1 MVKQSPLS
9 NMVLILLLGLLAI
22 IPAGCTPASVT
33 QAQEWF
39 VETAGNDNNDCLST
53 QTACQH
59 IAKAIQNAMD
69 GDTIHIGAGTF
80 TENLETS
87 KSLAFIGQ
95 GVDVTIVDRLTSGLS
110 DSLFTFRANPSSN
123 STVIRM
129 QAMTLH
135 NGASSPD
142 VQDQDGDGGAIF
154 AMDVDL
160 TLQDM
165 RIAGNRSIYSGG
177 GIYFKS
183 TIKPN
188 KTLLINDSILEGNQ
202 AGFDG
207 GAIWCDGDL
216 TLENVI
222 INQNYAANSMNFG
235 HGVGIYVRGNT
246 TIRNSRFTNNSNQ
259 GWPYVIY
266 YVDNVNPVYK
276 LVIEDSVI
284 ASNPAGGIFSDHGD
298 VTVRRTL
305 ISGSKNSAI
314 DSKGKLYVENSTI
327 SGTNDVIFNG
337 GGIST
342 SGALAH
348 TQLVNVTLAENEVAL
363 NAMRGGQVTM
373 TNTLLANNTLAC
385 RWMDDLAGPPPSEI
399 SGDFNLATDTSCRG
413 AADNIP
419 DAMLGPLAENGGSNQ
434 TYPLLPGSPALDAG
448 MPIPG
453 LIVDQRNSQRPL
465 DGNGNGTAEF
475 DIGSFEMNAVFVTAT
490 AGIVQSITETP
501 AFTPTLTSTAT
512 ITPTLTVTPTS
523 ALSFRSQVSTNAFQ
537 YQRDCIPNP
546 GQVTIT
552 AIPSGTADFTYL
564 FLFFRL
570 ESDPPGVITP
580 WNDGM
585 PMNPG
590 SGGTFS
596 KTVSWKDISD
606 LALLNGGSAI
616 FVYQFVALDQNYSIT
631 IKSSLFRDV
640 TIAPC
645 H

>member
-1 MVKQSPLS
+1 MATRFPIQHMVRIFLPA
-9 NMVLILLLGLLAI
+9 LLAALL
-22 IPAGCTPASVT
+22 AGCAPAAGT
-33 QAQEWF
+33 QATQWF
-39 VETAGNDNNDCLST
+39 VETAGNDANDCLTS

-59 IAKAIQNAMD
+59 IAAAIDHALD

-80 TENLETS
+80 AENLETT

-110 DSLFTFRANPSSN
+110 DSLFIFRENPSGS
-123 STVIRM
+123 STVVSM
-129 QAMTLH
+129 QDMTLH

-142 VQDQDGDGGAIF
+142 AQDQDGDGGAIF
-154 AMDVDL
+154 AIDVDL
-160 TLQDM
+160 TLQNM

-177 GIYFKS
+177 GIYFMS

-188 KTLLINDSILEGNQ
+188 KNLIIRDSTLEQNQ

-216 TLENVI
+216 TLENVLI
-222 INQNYAANSMNFG
+222 DHNYAAYTMNFG

-276 LVIEDSVI
+276 LLIEDSVI

-298 VTVRRTL
+298 VTVRRSL

-314 DSKGKLYVENSTI
+314 DSRGNLHVENSTI
-327 SGTNDVIFNG
+327 SGTNEVIFNG
-337 GGIST
+337 GGIT
-342 SGALAH
+342 SSGDLAQ
-348 TQLVNVTLAENEVAL
+348 TQLVNVTLVENEVAL
-363 NAMRGGQVTM
+363 NAMRGGQITLS
-373 TNTLLANNTLAC
+373 NTLLSGNGLAC
-385 RWMDDLAGPPPSEI
+385 RYTDDVQGAPPSVI
-399 SGDFNLATDTSCRG
+399 SGGSSLATDSSCR
-413 AADNIP
+413 AAAVFIP
-419 DAMLGPLAENGGSNQ
+419 DAHLGPLGDYGGPTH
-434 TYPLLPGSPALDAG
+434 TYPLLASSPAIDSGETISALTQ
-448 MPIPG
+448 
-453 LIVDQRNSQRPL
+453 DQRSLPRPF
-465 DGNGNGTAEF
+465 DGNGDGVAKF
-475 DIGSFEMNAVFVTAT
+475 DIGAFELQEVLSPPLVT
-490 AGIVQSITETP
+490 ISETP
-501 AFTPTLTSTAT
+501 TQAPTFTPTLTAT
-512 ITPTLTVTPTS
+512 ITPTLTITPASVLT
-523 ALSFRSQVSTNAFQ
+523 FRSQVSVNAFQ
-537 YQRDCIPNP
+537 YQRDCVPNP

-552 AIPSGTADFTYL
+552 AIPSSTAGFTYL

-570 ESDPPGVITP
+570 ESDPPGLITA

-585 PMNPG
+585 AMNPG

-596 KTVSWKDISD
+596 KTVTWKDIPD
-606 LALLNGGSAI
+606 LSLLNGGSAI
-616 FVYQFVALDQNYSIT
+616 FAYQFVALDQNYT
-631 IKSSLFRDV
+631 IMVKSSVFRDV